1 MYNDDFPKLI
11 VMIIKIIL
19 YNNEPIIT
27 IKVINRTQLIKN
39 KVVYSLIIKYFI
51 RTIYQGC
58 MCVPSRGSLSCRCEQ
73 HPEKQ
78 LSSHASIRA
87 FITADL
93 RTVFTVF
100 YN

>member
-39 KVVYSLIIKYFI
+39 KVVYSLIK
-51 RTIYQGC
+51 
-58 MCVPSRGSLSCRCEQ
+58 
-73 HPEKQ
+73 
-78 LSSHASIRA
+78 
-87 FITADL
+87 
-93 RTVFTVF
+93 
-100 YN
+100 